1 MKVEM
6 AFLEQLDKLIVGQV
20 GTFKDPPDVSFD
32 AVLQETLEA
41 NNREMPPGIEE
52 LLLTKRSIAEENRM
66 DIALQL
72 QQLAN
77 HFESEGL
84 HSLSEGLHSLIE
96 KLVSTAA
103 DPGSVEQKSD
113 LLKVA
118 NELFNKENPEIFRE
132 GFKNSDLK
140 AALNKEGLIGGENR
154 AGPKNSDTSKSK
166 PAFVQEILEGEPG
179 KRSAQDTG
187 NLKEFIKSGGGEK
200 ANESSSKGLEASS
213 ERKTWFAAETDRSPL
228 DSRVPEWARLR
239 SSGDSKNNL
248 AANQKIANSGKG
260 DASGKG
266 GLNLDGSPL
275 KYAAESF
282 STGADMEG
290 GSAGTM
296 KQSANAKADKS
307 AVQQAKTVPPPQ
319 MAGQEG
325 VFQQG
330 FVQDANPFPGEKVLP
345 PQLESMRESIIQ
357 QLEGRLTYFRETGSN
372 PAEMRLTLH
381 PPELGEVTVRVFSK
395 QGQLSASILAE
406 SSLVRE
412 ILESSIAE
420 LRQRMN
426 FVSIQFEQQDG
437 ANAGNHSAG
446 SDRSGA
452 GNFGRNGNPGE
463 SQGEGFSTAESEQD
477 PIDAAVTRPN
487 SGIDYWA

>member
-1 MKVEM
+1 VINLKVEM
-6 AFLEQLDKLIVGQV
+6 AFLEQLEKVIAGQA

-32 AVLQETLEA
+32 AVLQEALKTTNGEVSTGVAEQLLA
-41 NNREMPPGIEE
+41 E
-52 LLLTKRSIAEENRM
+52 LNMADE
-66 DIALQL
+66 DIKEVALQL
-72 QQLAN
+72 QHLADTA
-77 HFESEGL
+77 GL
-84 HSLSEGLHSLIE
+84 ENLQALME
-96 KLVSTAA
+96 KMDSTLAFS
-103 DPGSVEQKSD
+103 GSAEQKSA
-113 LLKVA
+113 LLKA
-118 NELFNKENPEIFRE
+118 IEELVNKPKPEMISE
-132 GFKNSDLK
+132 GFKNSDFK
-140 AALNKEGLIGGENR
+140 AGLIKKGLIEGENK
-154 AGPKNSDTSKSK
+154 AGTDNSGISKSK
-166 PAFVQEILEGEPG
+166 PAFVQEILEDDPG
-179 KRSAQDTG
+179 KKNLQDTG
-187 NLKEFIKSGGGEK
+187 NLKEFFKPGGGEK
-200 ANESSSKGLEASS
+200 ANESNSKGLEASL
-213 ERKTWFAAETDRSPL
+213 EHKTWFAAETDRSSL

-239 SSGDSKNNL
+239 SSGDSTNNL

-282 STGADMEG
+282 STGAEMEG
-290 GSAGTM
+290 GSTGTM
-296 KQSANAKADKS
+296 KQSANAKAEKS

-319 MAGQEG
+319 VAGQEG
-325 VFQQG
+325 IFQQG
-330 FVQDANPFPGEKVLP
+330 FVQDANPLPGEKVLP

-395 QGQLSASILAE
+395 QGQLSASILTE

-452 GNFGRNGNPGE
+452 GNFGRNSNPGE
-463 SQGEGFSTAESEQD
+463 SQGEGFSTAESEQAA
-477 PIDAAVTRPN
+477 IDAAVTRPN
-487 SGIDYWA
+487 SGIEYWA